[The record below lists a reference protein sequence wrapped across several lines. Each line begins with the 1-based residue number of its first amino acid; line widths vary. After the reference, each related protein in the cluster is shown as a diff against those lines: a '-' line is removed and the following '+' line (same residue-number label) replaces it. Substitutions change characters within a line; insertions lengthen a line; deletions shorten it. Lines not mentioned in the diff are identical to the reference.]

1 MLGLEVQRDN
11 KSTVDIRNVGNDEV
25 RHFIGKFEKPL
36 VKDFRYDNSTNVI
49 QTAKMQNDLLIFIKE
64 IECSHG
70 CTISNVDEEQLYYL
84 QTKGFD
90 KKSAENILVDS
101 FLC

>member
-1 MLGLEVQRDN
+1 M
-11 KSTVDIRNVGNDEV
+11 
-25 RHFIGKFEKPL
+25 
-36 VKDFRYDNSTNVI
+36 DNSNLMLSK
-49 QTAKMQNDLLIFIKE
+49 TAKMQTRPILDIYTKE